1 MPLPKE
7 QHYTYAD
14 LLAWDDGI
22 RYELYDGQ
30 PVAMAS
36 PSDVH
41 QAVSGEI
48 FRQIANYLVGKKCKV
63 YSAPFDVRLFETE
76 KDAPDSVDTVLQPD
90 LMVVCDPNKVDH
102 RGIHGAPNM
111 IVEVLSSSTARY
123 DKLLKFNLYQQAG
136 VPEYWIVDPVTRTV
150 SVYSLEDGAYHAATI
165 YGADSVVPV
174 GALDACEVDLSTVFP
189 ADNKKLN

>member
-7 QHYTYAD
+7 QYYTYAD
-14 LLAWDDGI
+14 LLAWDDGV

-41 QAVSGEI
+41 QAVSGDI
-48 FRQIANYLVGKKCKV
+48 FRQIANYLVGKTCKV

-76 KDAPDSVDTVLQPD
+76 KDTPESVDTVLQPD
-90 LMVVCDPNKVDH
+90 LMVVCDKSKVDRH
-102 RGIHGAPNM
+102 GVHGAPDL

-123 DKLLKFNLYQQAG
+123 DKLMKFNLYQRAG
-136 VPEYWIVDPVTRTV
+136 VQEYWIVDPGTRTL
-150 SVYSLEDGAYHAATI
+150 SVYSLEDGAYHAANT
-165 YGADSVVPV
+165 YGGDSVVPV
-174 GALDACEVDLSTVFP
+174 GVLDAYEIDLSTVFP
-189 ADNKKLN
+189 TQ